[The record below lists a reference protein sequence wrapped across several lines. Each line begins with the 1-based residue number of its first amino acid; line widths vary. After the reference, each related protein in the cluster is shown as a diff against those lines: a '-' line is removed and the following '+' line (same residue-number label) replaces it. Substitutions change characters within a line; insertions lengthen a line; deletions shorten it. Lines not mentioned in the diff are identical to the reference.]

1 MLRDSAWRALS
12 LSGAGPPSHG
22 TEQGPPPRTLRACPP
37 WTRFPET
44 LASPRGEQ
52 MQRVGKGTQDSH
64 PLDSENLRVVEVGQ
78 PLCCEA
84 LGQLALDDH
93 VLHFVAK

>member
-1 MLRDSAWRALS
+1 MLQDSAWRALS

-22 TEQGPPPRTLRACPP
+22 TEQGPPPGTLRACPP

-52 MQRVGKGTQDSH
+52 MQRVGKGTQ
-64 PLDSENLRVVEVGQ
+64 
-78 PLCCEA
+78 
-84 LGQLALDDH
+84 
-93 VLHFVAK
+93 VLEGGAGCVWSGGGDNGAWK